1 MYKYPP
7 PQDRI
12 ASLGNSNVYLVFF
25 SFSFFLMRLL
35 NGSTARRICFPPSL
49 PPSFLFH
56 PNDVLTIPVCI
67 SFIRDT
73 HGCQIAI
80 QPLSHTSMAVN
91 DCAEEVLTSNL
102 LIGPVVF
109 LKVGPSV
116 AVLFALL
123 FWISKR
129 SLGLKMDQQPGMSVH
144 ALHAIRPLRWG
155 AYHRLTLDLNM
166 YVPFSGRIRP
176 EPTMQLGYIPRP
188 DFSSSLPP
196 SSLLPFSIR
205 LPSPAESKSAR

>member
-1 MYKYPP
+1 MYNYLP

-12 ASLGNSNVYLVFF
+12 TSLANSNVYLVFF
-25 SFSFFLMRLL
+25 FFPFFLMRLL
-35 NGSTARRICFPPSL
+35 NGSTARRFCFPS
-49 PPSFLFH
+49 SFLFH
-56 PNDVLTIPVCI
+56 PNVVFITIPECI
-67 SFIRDT
+67 SFIRDM

-80 QPLSHTSMAVN
+80 QPFSHTSMAVN

-109 LKVGPSV
+109 LKIGPSV

-155 AYHRLTLDLNM
+155 ACHRLTLVSDRNQPYSLGIFP
-166 YVPFSGRIRP
+166 VQTFIRLSPF
-176 EPTMQLGYIPRP
+176 
-188 DFSSSLPP
+188 LP
-196 SSLLPFSIR
+196 LLPLLYPIAIASRIQ
-205 LPSPAESKSAR
+205 AR